1 MAARRAAARLLFT
14 VDFDA
19 GAGVTADVVTGTA
32 VVGVTAVVV
41 VVPVVDPPPVAVP
54 SSAAVSS
61 GVAASVA
68 PIAQL
73 DCVIVFVS
81 RFTAAVCASSL
92 P

>member
-19 GAGVTADVVTGTA
+19 GAGAG
-32 VVGVTAVVV
+32 V
-41 VVPVVDPPPVAVP
+41 VVPTVVDPPPVVVP